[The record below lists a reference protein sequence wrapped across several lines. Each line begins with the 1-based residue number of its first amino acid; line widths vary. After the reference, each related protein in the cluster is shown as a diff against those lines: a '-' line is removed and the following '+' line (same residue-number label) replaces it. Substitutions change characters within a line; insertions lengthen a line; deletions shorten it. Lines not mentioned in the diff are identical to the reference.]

1 MLNWLILLMI
11 TVSVISAALL
21 GNMHLMTAGILHR
34 CQTAIMDVMLP
45 GAGLITLWMGVMH
58 LVEKSGLIWH
68 VSRLFRPILGRIYP
82 DVPADHPVLGS
93 IALNLGATMLGA
105 GNAATPLGIRAMQ
118 QLNALNPHQGVAS
131 NAMCM
136 FLAMNTSAITL
147 VPASTLAR
155 LNSMGAKDAS
165 SILIP
170 TLITTIIATTAGILA
185 CKLLQRLPNNVHG
198 PLPEAEVPEVEQKV
212 EEVTI
217 ARPAP
222 LAAWKKVVLALFVL
236 IPLAGAVWYAAAPE
250 PVAKFQKQV
259 SAVVTPAKPEAVKEV
274 ERPDLWAELQ
284 KGVRKV
290 NDIVY
295 PPKPPEEKPK
305 QTAGDRLIE
314 VFSTGMM
321 PFLLAFFVL
330 YAALS
335 GLKVFSDL
343 VEGAKDGMFLT
354 LRVTPYVVAMLA
366 AIGMLRDSGALKIL
380 EGILGPL
387 LGWLGFPVEVLP
399 MAIVRPMSGGAAN
412 GVLVELGQ
420 TYGGDNILTKIA
432 ATINGGTETTFYVAA
447 IYFGAVGVKRIRHS
461 IAAGLI
467 ADATAMIAAVALCRS
482 LLG

>member
-21 GNMHLMTAGILHR
+21 GNMHLMTEGILQR
-34 CQTAIMDVMLP
+34 CQAAVMTVMLP

-68 VSRLFRPILGRIYP
+68 VSRLFRPILRRIYP
-82 DVPADHPVLGS
+82 DIPADHPVMGS

-118 QLNALNPHQGVAS
+118 QLNALNPHKGVAS

-155 LNSMGAKDAS
+155 LSGMGAKEGS

-170 TLITTIIATTAGILA
+170 TLITTIIATAAGIIS
-185 CKLLQRLPNNVHG
+185 CKLLQRLPMNAHG
-198 PLPEAEVPEVEQKV
+198 PLPEAEVPVVEQKID
-212 EEVTI
+212 EVTI
-217 ARPAP
+217 GRPAP
-222 LAAWKKVVLALFVL
+222 LATWKKLVLALFVL
-236 IPLAGAVWYAAAPE
+236 IPLGGAVWYAAAPKQVE
-250 PVAKFQKQV
+250 KFQKNV
-259 SAVVTPAKPEAVKEV
+259 SSAVTPAKKESAQGASQ
-274 ERPDLWAELQ
+274 PAAPPAAPLSPQKAEDEST
-284 KGVRKV
+284 GG
-290 NDIVY
+290 
-295 PPKPPEEKPK
+295 PG
-305 QTAGDRLIE
+305 ARLIQ

-335 GLKVFSDL
+335 GLNVFSDL

-366 AIGMLRDSGALKIL
+366 AIGMLRESGAMKII
-380 EGILGPL
+380 EGILGPV

-399 MAIVRPMSGGAAN
+399 MAIVRPMSGSGAT
-412 GVLVELGQ
+412 GVLAEIGQ
-420 TYGGDNILTKIA
+420 TYGADHMLTKIA

-447 IYFGAVGVKRIRHS
+447 IYFGAVGVKKIRHS
-461 IAAGLI
+461 VAAGLI

-482 LLG
+482 ILG